1 MTQAGGEPAAAG
13 TGPRQVLERG
23 RPLSQS
29 LLWWLQRRYF
39 EREGIEAWRQGVV
52 PQYVT
57 SSPFTAHAYAQVV
70 CGFLRDCAAAG
81 TGLDPGEP
89 AYIVEL
95 GAGSGRF
102 AYHFLRALH
111 ALRARGA
118 LPGVPLCYVLTDFT
132 PRIVD
137 FWRAHPAFAPLVAAG
152 ELDFALFD
160 GEQPAEIELMHSR
173 RVLAPGGVANPLAV
187 IANYF
192 FDSISQDS
200 FTVEGGQLY
209 ENLVSLSVTGPV
221 PDLDDPALLGR
232 LELAYALNPAGADY
246 YMEPE
251 FNALLRGYQQRLGN
265 TSFLFP
271 CTALR
276 CIRHFVELSGGR
288 LLLVSGDK
296 GQTGEADLAG
306 VPAPWLELH
315 GSFSML
321 VNYPAL
327 AAYVAALGG
336 QALQPVRQP
345 AHLAVSAFLFGAGAA
360 GYAQT
365 RAAYDEYVAQ
375 GGPGEFVVLKREM
388 KQRYEAMTL
397 EQWLAWLRLS
407 GWDAEILLDSVPEM
421 LAKLQTAPAAAR
433 PALASAL
440 RRVWA
445 GYFPIGEK
453 RDLAFC
459 LGTLAQALT
468 AYADAL
474 EYYGYSLQ
482 AYGPDASTMHN
493 MDLCRNALQAL
504 C

>member
-1 MTQAGGEPAAAG
+1 MSLF
-13 TGPRQVLERG
+13 LERG

-29 LLWWLQRRYF
+29 LLWHLQRRYF
-39 EREGIEAWRQGVV
+39 EQQGIEAWRQGVV
-52 PQYVT
+52 PQYIT
-57 SSPFTAHAYAQVV
+57 SNPFTAHAYAQVV
-70 CGFLRDCAAAG
+70 CGFLRDWAG
-81 TGLDPGEP
+81 AGAGLDPSEP

-111 ALRARGA
+111 ALRARAA
-118 LPGVPLCYVLTDFT
+118 LPDVPVCYVLTDFA
-132 PRIVD
+132 PRIVE
-137 FWRAHPAFAPLVAAG
+137 FWRAHPAFAPFVAAG

-160 GEQPAEIELMHSR
+160 AEQPGEIALMHSG
-173 RVLAPGGVANPLAV
+173 RVLAPGSVANPPAV
-187 IANYF
+187 VANYF

-200 FTVEGGQLY
+200 FTVEGGQLH
-209 ENLVSLSVTGPV
+209 ENLVSLSVPGPM

-232 LELAYALNPAGADY
+232 LELGYALNLVDADY
-246 YMEPE
+246 YAEPE
-251 FNALLRGYQQRLGN
+251 FNALLRGYQERLGD

-276 CIRHFVELSGGR
+276 CIRHLAELAGGR

-296 GQTGEADLAG
+296 GQAGEDDLTGVA
-306 VPAPWLELH
+306 APWLDLH

-327 AAYVAALGG
+327 AAYVAAHGG
-336 QALQPVRQP
+336 QALQPARPP
-345 AHLAVSAFLFGAGAA
+345 AHLAVSAFLFGADAA
-360 GYAQT
+360 GYAET
-365 RAAYDEYVAQ
+365 RAAYDEYIAQ
-375 GGPGEFVVLKREM
+375 GGPGGFFTLKQEM
-388 KQRYEAMTL
+388 EKRYAAMTL

-407 GWDAEILLDSVPEM
+407 GWDAEVLLDSVPAM
-421 LAKLQTAPAAAR
+421 LEIFKTAPAAAR

-453 RDLAFC
+453 RDLAFY
-459 LGTLAQALT
+459 LGTLAQALR

-474 EYYGYSLQ
+474 EYYEYSLQ
-482 AYGPDASTMHN
+482 AYGPDASTVHN
-493 MDLCRNALQAL
+493 MNLCRSALQAL